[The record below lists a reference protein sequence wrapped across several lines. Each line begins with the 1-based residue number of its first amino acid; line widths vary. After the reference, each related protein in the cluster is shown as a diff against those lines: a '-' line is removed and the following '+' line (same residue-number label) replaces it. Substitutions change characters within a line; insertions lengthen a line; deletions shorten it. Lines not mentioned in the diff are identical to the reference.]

1 MIHIDPL
8 LANVN
13 LKMKGKRSPRELIKI
28 NICRGWVKDV
38 TREAQ
43 WKLKRLDE
51 RPNGSHTGY
60 KRGPMEV

>member
-28 NICRGWVKDV
+28 NICRKWVKIII
-38 TREAQ
+38 REAQ
-43 WKLKRLDE
+43 WK
-51 RPNGSHTGY
+51 
-60 KRGPMEV
+60 